1 MDEDERKDENIVK
14 GIKGVSKHLG
24 IAGAVR
30 TLNWDVFDQSFD
42 YMPRLGASN
51 HCPLDFPNRY
61 IFYYPEL
68 LHRYQS

>member
-42 YMPRLGASN
+42 YSLSHFVFVLLETHGI
-51 HCPLDFPNRY
+51 LLY
-61 IFYYPEL
+61 IY
-68 LHRYQS
+68 R